1 MMGSMR
7 DDAPALSEQDVINME
22 IAAIN
27 VHRHERLG
35 EAGAGAPWS
44 GLGLSGGGIRSA
56 TFCLGVLQALTEKDI
71 LRRFDYISSVSGGG
85 YIATSLQWW
94 WGGPRDDG
102 DGAGEPSFGLRP
114 SDFPYGPARP
124 DPEFVG
130 PPAPTQLRAEK
141 NLAFLRAHSSYLTP
155 GHGISHWSILGVLL
169 RTIIISSLTW
179 LPVFAAA
186 FVILSAFGYLLD
198 LLFNWLNVLSPLLGV
213 VPARWTQTCASDFEC
228 HLSYSALY
236 ALGLWAFYIVAGL
249 FVVAALLFALV
260 SRAPQDKRDHAQTVF
275 VFGAAALACAGGIG
289 WIVFGYDRRDTSM
302 ILIAILLGVTLAVCA
317 VVVGSEL
324 MTPRSLNSSYWL
336 RRWIER
342 IMGLAFIPSIV
353 VLVYS
358 TIPIVPSFSLR
369 YIADN
374 SVKAALVGLVGLLS
388 GVGSALYGYY
398 TFLRNIVPGLVGQFA
413 ATAAAIVALYM
424 TAVVAYVLATLF
436 LHHNDTGSWKVFT
449 FLTIGAAMLV
459 AFAIALIAN
468 INNVGFHRFYRDR
481 LMEAFMPRDNAV
493 RTMRS
498 DFSPAADNLSV
509 EHLQRFFEPRKP
521 DDCWRARPYPLINTN
536 AILVH
541 DEDQKAAS
549 RGGDNF
555 LISPFFVGSTCT
567 GWQATGKY
575 IELNGPFTL
584 ASAMAASGAAANA
597 SAGYIGT
604 GITMNPLV
612 SAVMSLLN
620 VRLGLWVGNPGRRSS
635 RRIRSIPTFLMTGI
649 YAGFSKHRRDS
660 KFLELTD
667 GGHFENLGLYE
678 LVRRKLEIILIVD
691 GEEDPSISLSSL
703 VSATRRIEQDF
714 GARLDFPSGEGGPER
729 LVMYPSASG
738 YPAGVKYAKA
748 PFLVGKITYNNGAHG
763 VLIYVKATLIR
774 EMDFTTA
781 GYLAN
786 NPAFPHQTTVDQF
799 FDPDQFDAYRFLGYE
814 SALQMIKTLDLQNTI
829 SSWDAVVR
837 KYAKHSPKSP
847 DDVPAYFLS
856 IESKRAAGRWLKR
869 TGFLHFARKRFRRA
883 IQPRPGPP
891 PSR

>member
-1 MMGSMR
+1 MIGSMR
-7 DDAPALSEQDVINME
+7 DDAPAASEQDVIDRE
-22 IAAIN
+22 VAAIS
-27 VHRHERLG
+27 VHRCERLG
-35 EAGAGAPWS
+35 EAGGSAPWS
-44 GLGLSGGGIRSA
+44 GIGLSGGGVRSA
-56 TFCLGVLQALTEKDI
+56 TFCLGVLQALAERDI

-94 WGGPRDDG
+94 WGTPRG
-102 DGAGEPSFGLRP
+102 DGNNADEPSFGLRL

-124 DPEFVG
+124 APDFVG
-130 PPAPTQLRAEK
+130 PPAPAQLRAEN

-179 LPVFAAA
+179 LPVLAAT
-186 FVILSAFGYLLD
+186 FVVLSAFGYLLD
-198 LLFNWLNVLSPLLGV
+198 LLFHWLGILSPLLNV
-213 VPARWTQTCASDFEC
+213 IPSRWTQTCSDFSC
-228 HLSYSALY
+228 HLSYPALY
-236 ALGLWAFYIVAGL
+236 ALGLWAFYIVTGL

-260 SRAPQDKRDHAQTVF
+260 SRAPQDNRDHTQTVF
-275 VFGAAALACAGGIG
+275 VFSVVALACAGAIG
-289 WIVFGYDRRDTSM
+289 WIVFGYEHRDTSLV
-302 ILIAILLGVTLAVCA
+302 LIAIALAVTFAVCA

-324 MTPRSLNSSYWL
+324 LTPRSLNASYWL
-336 RRWIER
+336 RRWTER
-342 IMGLAFIPSIV
+342 VMGLAFIPSIA

-358 TIPIVPSFSLR
+358 TIPIIPSFSIQ
-369 YIADN
+369 YIAEH
-374 SVKAALVGLVGLLS
+374 SVKATIVGFFGLLS

-398 TFLRNIVPGLVGQFA
+398 TFLRNIVPGAVGQIA
-413 ATAAAIVALYM
+413 ATAGAAIALYM
-424 TAVVAYVLATLF
+424 TAVTAYVLATLF
-436 LHHNDTGSWKVFT
+436 LHYNDTGSWRAYI
-449 FLTIGAAMLV
+449 LIGIGGAMLL
-459 AFAIALIAN
+459 AFAIALVAN
-468 INNVGFHRFYRDR
+468 INYVGFHRFYRDR
-481 LMEAFMPRDNAV
+481 LMEAFMPKDDAV
-493 RTMRS
+493 RAMRS
-498 DFSPAADNLSV
+498 DFSPVADGLSIGQ
-509 EHLQRFFEPRKP
+509 LRRFFEPRKP
-521 DDCWRARPYPLINTN
+521 GDAWRARPYPLINTN
-536 AILVH
+536 AILVN
-541 DEDQKAAS
+541 DDDQKVAS

-555 LISPFFVGSTCT
+555 LISPFFVGSTST
-567 GWQATGKY
+567 GWQDTLKY
-575 IELNGPFTL
+575 IELNGPLPL

-620 VRLGLWVGNPGRRSS
+620 MRLGMWVGNPSRRSS
-635 RRIRSIPTFLMTGI
+635 RRIRSIPTFLMMGI

-714 GARLDFPSGEGGPER
+714 GARIDFPSGEGGPER

-748 PFLVGKITYNNGAHG
+748 PFLVGTITYNNGSHG

-814 SALQMIKTLDLQNTI
+814 SAVQMIEALDLQ
-829 SSWDAVVR
+829 SSITNWKAVAR
-837 KYAKHSPKSP
+837 EYAKHSR
-847 DDVPAYFLS
+847 V
-856 IESKRAAGRWLKR
+856 EEQRAQTSAAELA
-869 TGFLHFARKRFRRA
+869 H
-883 IQPRPGPP
+883 
-891 PSR
+891 